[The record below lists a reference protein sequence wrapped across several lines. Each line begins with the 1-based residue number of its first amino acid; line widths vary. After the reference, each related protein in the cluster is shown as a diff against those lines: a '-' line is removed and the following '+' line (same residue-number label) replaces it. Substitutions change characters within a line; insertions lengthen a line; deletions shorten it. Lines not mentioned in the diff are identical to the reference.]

1 MTDSITIPKDAFVRQ
16 ESTTSSINPSPA
28 DSTSNLEKAITISG
42 QSLLSPK
49 RDARFWAAW
58 ISLCLTIFVAAMD
71 SLIIAAALPHIAT
84 ELGGTS
90 NEAFWCATGFLLA
103 QTVMMPLYGSL
114 SDIFGRKPLI
124 LIALSIFF
132 VASILCAT
140 AQNMPWLVG
149 ARVVSLS
156 LLTLPCLFH
165 FYIG

>member
-1 MTDSITIPKDAFVRQ
+1 MAQSITIPKDTFQRQ
-16 ESTTSSINPSPA
+16 QSTMSITNSSPS
-28 DSTSNLEKAITISG
+28 DSTSNLEKAITNSG
-42 QSLLSPK
+42 VSLLSPK

-84 ELGGTS
+84 EIGGTS

-114 SDIFGRKPLI
+114 SDIFGRKPLL

-140 AQNMPWLVG
+140 AQNMPWLVA
-149 ARVVSLS
+149 ARVVSF
-156 LLTLPCLFH
+156 CFLFL
-165 FYIG
+165 